1 MPNFQSSNVLLHAAQ
16 IPRSEE
22 GQPRVDAADLLMV
35 CRDRL
40 AQGVATAFAENLG
53 RANDDLLGMA
63 DRATSLN
70 QQQLCFAAMDLLSS
84 RGQALLAQ
92 FSNSYAQV
100 FDHNVAALRLDRG
113 VPDGYADCRPIDA
126 DDFERDLAI
135 NELAVRAACR
145 CASQLSALDRR
156 LAGLLCLPRISQDDN
171 PLYPRALFAAM
182 LNACA
187 VLEVGD
193 QVALMLLKQF
203 ERQTAVEL
211 PSLYDDLNR
220 HLIDYGIPPKVPIGM
235 PDSGQSDESREPVS
249 AGSSLHLGLAE
260 FEPSVAMPRIAGAA
274 AGLGVTDPGAPEQFE
289 NEVFAQLA
297 RAITAATSN
306 PYRRPGSSA
315 RNHPHQESLGLG
327 QLIES
332 LTGLQRGRADARHWV
347 GSDQVQ
353 IDPESTTVLR
363 QLRVTAMVSQ
373 PHPVDALTID
383 IVAML
388 FDAIFSDPE
397 LSATLRAEIA
407 KLQIPVLKAA
417 LLDKAFFSNK
427 RHPARRLLDL
437 IANSG
442 VGRNEADEPRLI
454 AQIQPIIDAVVT
466 GFDTDINVFA
476 KQVLKLANFLQDEE
490 ARAQTR
496 TTAAVYRLAQRER
509 QEVVKTRVDA
519 ELRARLAQRAV
530 PALVAEFVDRHWRL
544 VLTNTY
550 VRSGGEGAPW
560 IAALAALDDLIWSV
574 QPKRGAAERNRLLT
588 LLPDLLKRL
597 RIAIEAVGRNDAW
610 DPFFG
615 QLIKLHVGALHKDG
629 TPDSQREPPDTAP
642 ASVPP
647 TLPSKDARKGLRTL
661 ELVDG
666 PSGIEYRPA
675 EPIAAVSRM
684 VPKEDRHLW
693 LARSLGVGAWVEFES
708 FRGTRKTL
716 RLNWIS
722 ELRGVC
728 LFANRQGENAVTL
741 ATPSLADHLRKG
753 TARVLSQAPLTDRAV
768 AHLLEGM
775 ATRAA
780 T

>member
-1 MPNFQSSNVLLHAAQ
+1 MPDLQSSNVLLLAAQ
-16 IPRSEE
+16 IPRSEG

-40 AQGVATAFAENLG
+40 AQGVATAFAGNLG

-63 DRATSLN
+63 DRATSLV
-70 QQQLCFAAMDLLSS
+70 QQQLCFAAMDFLSS
-84 RGQALLAQ
+84 RGQALLTQ
-92 FSNSYAQV
+92 FSTSYVHV
-100 FDHNVAALRLDRG
+100 FNHNVAALRLDRG
-113 VPDGYADCRPIDA
+113 VSDGHADCRPIDA

-135 NELAVRAACR
+135 NALAVRAACR
-145 CASQLSALDRR
+145 CAPQLSALDRR

-182 LNACA
+182 LNAFA

-211 PSLYDDLNR
+211 PSIYDDLNR
-220 HLIDYGIPPKVPIGM
+220 YLIDYGIPPKVASGM
-235 PDSGQSDESREPVS
+235 PASGESDASLEPVS
-249 AGSSLHLGLAE
+249 SGSSLHLGLAE
-260 FEPSVAMPRIAGAA
+260 SEASAAIPRIAGAA
-274 AGLGVTDPGAPEQFE
+274 AGRGVTDPGAPAQFE

-297 RAITAATSN
+297 RAITAATN
-306 PYRRPGSSA
+306 TPYRRPGSSA
-315 RNHPHQESLGLG
+315 RLRPHQASLGLG

-332 LTGLQRGRADARHWV
+332 LTGLQRGRADARHLA
-347 GSDQVQ
+347 GAGQVQ
-353 IDPESTTVLR
+353 LDPKSITVLR

-417 LLDKAFFSNK
+417 LLDKAFFSDK

-442 VGRNEADEPRLI
+442 VGRNEADAPGLI
-454 AQIQPIIDAVVT
+454 AQIQPIVNAVVT

-476 KQVLKLANFLQDEE
+476 KQVIKLDDFLQDEE

-519 ELRARLAQRAV
+519 ELRVRLAQHGV
-530 PALVAEFVDRHWRL
+530 PALVAEFLDRHWRL

-560 IAALAALDDLIWSV
+560 AAALAALDDLIWSV

-597 RIAIEAVGRNDAW
+597 RTAIEAVGRNDAW
-610 DPFFG
+610 DPFFS

-629 TPDSQREPPDTAP
+629 TPDSQREPPDTVP
-642 ASVPP
+642 ASVSP
-647 TLPSKDARKGLRTL
+647 TLPSKDVRKGLRTL

-728 LFANRQGENAVTL
+728 LFANRQGENTVTL

-768 AHLLEGM
+768 AHLLGGM

>member
-1 MPNFQSSNVLLHAAQ
+1 MPDHQSSNALPLAAK
-16 IPRSEE
+16 IASPEA

-70 QQQLCFAAMDLLSS
+70 QQQLCFAAMNLLSN
-84 RGQALLAQ
+84 RGQVLLAQ
-92 FSNSYAQV
+92 FRASYV
-100 FDHNVAALRLDRG
+100 HFFDHNVSALQRG
-113 VPDGYADCRPIDA
+113 RSVPEGDADCRLIDA
-126 DDFERDLAI
+126 DDFQRDLAI
-135 NELAVRAACR
+135 DKLAVRAACR

-156 LAGLLCLPRISQDDN
+156 LAALLQLPWISQDDN

-182 LNACA
+182 LNVFA
-187 VLEVGD
+187 VLKVGD

-203 ERQTAVEL
+203 ERQTAAEL
-211 PSLYDDLNR
+211 PSIYNDLNR
-220 HLIDYGIPPKVPIGM
+220 HLIDYGILPEIPVGM
-235 PDSGQSDESREPVS
+235 PAAVHSAASLEPVS
-249 AGSSLHLGLAE
+249 SGSSSSLGVVDS
-260 FEPSVAMPRIAGAA
+260 EPSVAVPRIAGA
-274 AGLGVTDPGAPEQFE
+274 GFDLTDHGAPAQFE

-297 RAITAATSN
+297 RVIATATGN
-306 PYRRPGSSA
+306 PHGRLGPSAGSRPPES
-315 RNHPHQESLGLG
+315 SLGLA

-332 LTGLQRGRADARHWV
+332 LTRLQLGRADTRHLA
-347 GSDQVQ
+347 GLGQVP
-353 IDPESTTVLR
+353 IDPISTTVLR
-363 QLRVTAMVSQ
+363 QLRATAMVSRS
-373 PHPVDALTID
+373 HPVDALTID

-388 FDAIFSDPE
+388 FDAIFDDPD
-397 LSATLRAEIA
+397 LSVTLRAQIA

-442 VGRNEADEPRLI
+442 VGRNQADEPRLM
-454 AQIQPIIDAVVT
+454 ARIQPIVDAVVT

-476 KQVLKLANFLQDEE
+476 KQALKLDDFLQDED
-490 ARAQTR
+490 AQAQTR
-496 TTAAVYRLAQRER
+496 TTATVDQLAQRER

-519 ELRARLAQRAV
+519 EIHRRLAQRGV
-530 PALVAEFVDRHWRL
+530 PALVAEFLDCHWRL
-544 VLTNTY
+544 VLTRTY

-560 IAALAALDDLIWSV
+560 VAALAALDDLIWSV

-597 RIAIEAVGRNDAW
+597 RTAIEAVGRNDAW

-615 QLIKLHVGALHKDG
+615 QLIKLHVAALHKDG
-629 TPDSQREPPDTAP
+629 IPDSQREPSDTALAP
-642 ASVPP
+642 VLP
-647 TLPSKDARKGLRTL
+647 TLSKQNTRKGLRTL

-675 EPIAAVSRM
+675 DPIAAVSQP

-728 LFANRQGENAVTL
+728 LFANRQGENTVTL
-741 ATPSLADHLRKG
+741 ATPSLAEHLREG

-768 AHLLEGM
+768 AHLLEGR

>member
-1 MPNFQSSNVLLHAAQ
+1 MPDRLSSNVLLFAAQ
-16 IPRSEE
+16 IARPEE
-22 GQPRVDAADLLMV
+22 GQPRVAAADLLMV

-63 DRATSLN
+63 DRATSLH

-92 FSNSYAQV
+92 FSNSYVQV
-100 FDHNVAALRLDRG
+100 FDHNVAALRLERG
-113 VPDGYADCRPIDA
+113 VPEGGADCRPIDA

-156 LAGLLCLPRISQDDN
+156 LAALLCLPRISQDDN

-182 LNACA
+182 LNAFA
-187 VLEVGD
+187 VLEIGD
-193 QVALMLLKQF
+193 EVALILLKQF

-211 PSLYDDLNR
+211 PSIYHDLNC
-220 HLIDYGIPPKVPIGM
+220 HLIDDGILPKDPIGM
-235 PDSGQSDESREPVS
+235 PAAVHGGASPEPASSGALLR
-249 AGSSLHLGLAE
+249 LGLVDAE
-260 FEPSVAMPRIAGAA
+260 RSVAAPRAG
-274 AGLGVTDPGAPEQFE
+274 AGLGPTDHGAPAQFE

-306 PYRRPGSSA
+306 HDRQPGASA
-315 RNHPHQESLGLG
+315 RLRPHQGSLELG

-332 LTGLQRGRADARHWV
+332 LTGLQRGHADARDLARL
-347 GSDQVQ
+347 GQVQ
-353 IDPESTTVLR
+353 IDPVSTTVLR
-363 QLRVTAMVSQ
+363 QLRATAMVSQ

-397 LSATLRAEIA
+397 LSATLRAQIA

-442 VGRNEADEPRLI
+442 VGRSQADEPRLI
-454 AQIQPIIDAVVT
+454 ARIQPIIDAVVT

-476 KQVLKLANFLQDEE
+476 KQARKLDDFLQDED

-519 ELRARLAQRAV
+519 ELRARLAQRGV
-530 PALVAEFVDRHWRL
+530 PALVAEFLDRHWRL
-544 VLTNTY
+544 VLTDTY

-560 IAALAALDDLIWSV
+560 VAALAALDDLLWSV
-574 QPKRGAAERNRLLT
+574 QPKRGAAERNRLLM

-597 RIAIEAVGRNDAW
+597 RTAIEAVGCNDAW

-615 QLIKLHVGALHKDG
+615 ELIKLHVGALRKDG
-629 TPDSQREPPDTAP
+629 IPNRQREPPDPAP
-642 ASVPP
+642 VSTPP
-647 TLPSKDARKGLRTL
+647 TLPSNDVRKGLRTL
-661 ELVDG
+661 DLVDG

-675 EPIAAVSRM
+675 EPIAAVSRSA
-684 VPKEDRHLW
+684 PKEDRHLW

-728 LFANRQGENAVTL
+728 LFANRQGENTVTL

>member
-1 MPNFQSSNVLLHAAQ
+1 MPHHQSTKALPRAAE
-16 IPRSEE
+16 IASPEE
-22 GQPRVDAADLLMV
+22 GQRRVDAADLLTV

-40 AQGVATAFAENLG
+40 VQGVATAFAENLG

-70 QQQLCFAAMDLLSS
+70 QQQLCFAAMDLLSN
-84 RGQALLAQ
+84 RGQELLAQ
-92 FSNSYAQV
+92 FRTSYVQF
-100 FDHNVAALRLDRG
+100 FDHNVAGLQRGRG
-113 VPDGYADCRPIDA
+113 VPEGDADCRRIDA
-126 DDFERDLAI
+126 DDFQRDLAI
-135 NELAVRAACR
+135 DKLAVRAACR

-156 LAGLLCLPRISQDDN
+156 LAALLQLPRISQDDN

-182 LNACA
+182 LNAFA
-187 VLEVGD
+187 VLEAGE

-203 ERQTAVEL
+203 ERQTEVEL
-211 PSLYDDLNR
+211 PSIYNDLNR
-220 HLIDYGIPPKVPIGM
+220 HLIDYGTLPKIPIGM
-235 PDSGQSDESREPVS
+235 PAAVHRDASLEPVS
-249 AGSSLHLGLAE
+249 SGSSSNPGLVDS
-260 FEPSVAMPRIAGAA
+260 EPSVAGARIAGAGF
-274 AGLGVTDPGAPEQFE
+274 GLTDHGAPAQFE

-297 RAITAATSN
+297 RVIAAATGN
-306 PYRRPGSSA
+306 PHGRLGPTAWSRPPGSS
-315 RNHPHQESLGLG
+315 LGLA

-332 LTGLQRGRADARHWV
+332 LTRLQRGRADTRHLADL
-347 GSDQVQ
+347 GQLP
-353 IDPESTTVLR
+353 IDPISTTVL
-363 QLRVTAMVSQ
+363 QHLRATAMVSRS
-373 PHPVDALTID
+373 HPVDALTID
-383 IVAML
+383 IVVML
-388 FDAIFSDPE
+388 FDAIFNDPE
-397 LSATLRAEIA
+397 LSVTLRAQIA

-442 VGRNEADEPRLI
+442 VGRNEADEPRLM
-454 AQIQPIIDAVVT
+454 ATIQTIVDAVVT

-476 KQVLKLANFLQDEE
+476 KQVCKLDDFLRDED

-496 TTAAVYRLAQRER
+496 TTAAVDQLAQRER
-509 QEVVKTRVDA
+509 REVVKARVDA
-519 ELRARLAQRAV
+519 EIRTRLAQRGV
-530 PALVAEFVDRHWRL
+530 PALVAEFLDRHWRL

-560 IAALAALDDLIWSV
+560 VAALAALDELIWSV
-574 QPKRGAAERNRLLT
+574 QPKRGAAERTRLLT

-597 RIAIEAVGRNDAW
+597 RTAIEAVGRNDAW

-615 QLIKLHVGALHKDG
+615 QLIKLHVAALHKDG
-629 TPDSQREPPDTAP
+629 TPDGRREPPDPAVAP
-642 ASVPP
+642 VPP
-647 TLPSKDARKGLRTL
+647 TPSRQAARKGLRTL

-666 PSGIEYRPA
+666 ASGIEYRPA
-675 EPIAAVSRM
+675 DPIAAVRP

-722 ELRGVC
+722 EQRGVC
-728 LFANRQGENAVTL
+728 LFANRQGENTVTL

-768 AHLLEGM
+768 AHLLEGV
-775 ATRAA
+775 ATHAA

>member
-1 MPNFQSSNVLLHAAQ
+1 MPDRQSSNVLLFAAQ
-16 IPRSEE
+16 IARPEE
-22 GQPRVDAADLLMV
+22 GQPRIDAADLLMV

-53 RANDDLLGMA
+53 RASDDLLGMA

-70 QQQLCFAAMDLLSS
+70 QQQLCFAAMDFLSS

-92 FSNSYAQV
+92 FSNSYVQV
-100 FDHNVAALRLDRG
+100 FDHNLAALRLERG
-113 VPDGYADCRPIDA
+113 VPEGRADCRPIDA

-135 NELAVRAACR
+135 NALAVRAACR

-156 LAGLLCLPRISQDDN
+156 LAALLCLPRISQDDN

-182 LNACA
+182 LNAFA
-187 VLEVGD
+187 VLEIGD
-193 QVALMLLKQF
+193 QVALMILKQF

-211 PSLYDDLNR
+211 PSIYHDLNR
-220 HLIDYGIPPKVPIGM
+220 HLIDYGILPKDPIGM
-235 PDSGQSDESREPVS
+235 PAAVHRDASPESASSGSL
-249 AGSSLHLGLAE
+249 LHLSLVDAQR
-260 FEPSVAMPRIAGAA
+260 SVAAPRIAGAGF
-274 AGLGVTDPGAPEQFE
+274 GLTDHGAPAQFE

-297 RAITAATSN
+297 RAITAATTN
-306 PYRRPGSSA
+306 PPRRAGSSA
-315 RNHPHQESLGLG
+315 RLRPHQESLGLG

-332 LTGLQRGRADARHWV
+332 LTGLQRGRADARHFT
-347 GSDQVQ
+347 GLGQVQ
-353 IDPESTTVLR
+353 IDPVSTTVLR
-363 QLRVTAMVSQ
+363 QLRATAMVSQ
-373 PHPVDALTID
+373 LHPVDALTID

-397 LSATLRAEIA
+397 LSASLRAEIA

-476 KQVLKLANFLQDEE
+476 KQARKLDDFLQDED

-519 ELRARLAQRAV
+519 ELRARLTQRGV
-530 PALVAEFVDRHWRL
+530 PALVAEFLDRHWRL

-560 IAALAALDDLIWSV
+560 VAALAALDDLLWSV

-597 RIAIEAVGRNDAW
+597 RTAIEAVGRNDAW

-629 TPDSQREPPDTAP
+629 IPDSQCEPPDPAP
-642 ASVPP
+642 ASTPP
-647 TLPSKDARKGLRTL
+647 TLPSNDVRKGLRTL

-675 EPIAAVSRM
+675 EPITAVSRP

-728 LFANRQGENAVTL
+728 LFANRQGENTVTL

-775 ATRAA
+775 TTRAA